1 METADCLAVVLATAS
16 EIFGTEVGAAD
27 NFFDLGGNSLVAVQ
41 LTAQLEERLG
51 REVDIID
58 LLSVQ
63 NFEEFSTAMTEE
75 PGHR

>member
-1 METADCLAVVLATAS
+1 MDTAECLAVVLATAS
-16 EIFGTEVGAAD
+16 EVFGTEVSATD

-51 REVDIID
+51 KEVDFIS

-63 NFEEFSTAMTEE
+63 NFEEFSITMTEE
-75 PGHR
+75 FEHR